1 MKVIEYV
8 VLGLSTLAS
17 IRMFLW
23 LFSPIKHSGVA
34 IGLYDQK
41 KVKVKRVVYFLIFL
55 LLSVFLILR
64 GSIVN
69 YMMAFFAIGSLYDFL
84 FTFFEVPNKDQVHF
98 DETIKEGKIS
108 LKSPVLNPVRWYIGL
123 PMILL
128 TIWLWVQILIS

>member
-1 MKVIEYV
+1 MRAIEFF

-17 IRMFLW
+17 LRMLIW
-23 LFSPIKHSGVA
+23 LFSAKKHSGIA
-34 IGLYDQK
+34 IGLYDQR
-41 KVKVKRVVYFLIFL
+41 KVKVKRVVYFLIFI

-64 GSIVN
+64 GSIIN

-84 FTFFEVPNKDQVHF
+84 FTFFEVPNKDQTNF
-98 DETIKEGKIS
+98 DEVIKEGKIT

-128 TIWLWVQILIS
+128 TFWLWVQILIS